1 MLTVTNRS
9 NDKVLAHI
17 PTNDGDV
24 GEAVKS
30 GREAKEAWG
39 KMQGHIRARHLYRLV
54 LAGYRSSLLFA
65 CFMNVFG
72 GCQKWEKSE
81 LFEKN

>member
-17 PTNDGDV
+17 PTNGGDV

-54 LAGYRSSLLFA
+54 LGFR
-65 CFMNVFG
+65 
-72 GCQKWEKSE
+72 
-81 LFEKN
+81 